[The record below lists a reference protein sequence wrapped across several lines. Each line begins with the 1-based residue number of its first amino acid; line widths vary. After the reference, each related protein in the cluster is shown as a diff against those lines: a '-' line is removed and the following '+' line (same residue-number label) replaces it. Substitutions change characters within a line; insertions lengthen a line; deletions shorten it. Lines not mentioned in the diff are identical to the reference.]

1 MVDKRLAEPKKS
13 TVSCISEIYRTLL
26 SRLQRTNWVGI
37 MADASN
43 GLAPI
48 IIIKKKKKVSGDGHH
63 GGAWKVAYADF
74 VTAMMAFFLLMWL
87 LNATTEEQRKG
98 IADYFNPTIPIS
110 RISGGGSDGL
120 NGSSIFTEQTYA
132 KMGTGATASSTL
144 AKTKPLTQ
152 NEAAEFSESSPA
164 PLTEEEQAAA
174 VAQLEMMLSGESE
187 ALSEHIQ
194 VKLSPEGI
202 VMELVD
208 SDDVPLFALGESD
221 PTGLLVELVAKVT
234 ESFGAFGNNIKVV
247 GHTDSLAFRDDYKFD
262 NWDLSTERANVAR
275 RMLVEEG
282 FPLERIQEVSG
293 RADTDLLVPDD
304 PYAAQ
309 NRRISI
315 TLLKQEVA
323 S

>member
-1 MVDKRLAEPKKS
+1 
-13 TVSCISEIYRTLL
+13 
-26 SRLQRTNWVGI
+26 

-43 GLAPI
+43 GLAPV
-48 IIIKKKKKVSGDGHH
+48 IIIKKKKKGGGDGHH

-120 NGSSIFTEQTYA
+120 NGSSIFTEETYA

-144 AKTKPLTQ
+144 AKSKPLTQ
-152 NEAAEFSESSPA
+152 NEATKFNDENNAGP
-164 PLTEEEQAAA
+164 TEAEQAAA
-174 VAQLEMMLSGESE
+174 MAQLQLMLSEESQ

-208 SDDVPLFALGESD
+208 SEDVPLFALGQSQ
-221 PTGLLVELVAKVT
+221 PTDLLVDLVATVT
-234 ESFGAFGNNIKVV
+234 DSFGAFGNDIKVV
-247 GHTDSLAFRDDYKFD
+247 GHTDSLAYRDDMRFD

-275 RMLVEEG
+275 RMLVEKG
-282 FPLERIQEVSG
+282 FPMSRIQEVSG
-293 RADTDLLVPDD
+293 RADTDLLIPED

-315 TLLKQEVA
+315 TLLKQAPA

>member
-1 MVDKRLAEPKKS
+1 
-13 TVSCISEIYRTLL
+13 
-26 SRLQRTNWVGI
+26 
-37 MADASN
+37 MAADGSS

-48 IIIKKKKKVSGDGHH
+48 IVKKKKKVVGGGHH

-132 KMGTGATASSTL
+132 QKGTGATRDATAGSPSSSKTGDPDHEGAGRDEAEIVEQLQL
-144 AKTKPLTQ
+144 AISK
-152 NEAAEFSESSPA
+152 ESP
-164 PLTEEEQAAA
+164 
-174 VAQLEMMLSGESE
+174 MLN
-187 ALSEHIQ
+187 EHIQ

-208 SDDVPLFALGESD
+208 SDDVPLFPRGGSIAT
-221 PTGLLVELVAKVT
+221 PLLTDLIATVT
-234 ESFGAFGNNIKVV
+234 TSFDSFGNSVKVV
-247 GHTDSLAFRDDYKFD
+247 GHTDSATFRDGMEFD

-275 RMLVEEG
+275 RLMMESG
-282 FPLERIQEVSG
+282 FPANRIQEVSG
-293 RADTDLLVPDD
+293 RADTDLLVKDD

-315 TLLKQEVA
+315 TLLKQEV
-323 S
+323 SG

>member
-1 MVDKRLAEPKKS
+1 
-13 TVSCISEIYRTLL
+13 
-26 SRLQRTNWVGI
+26 
-37 MADASN
+37 MANAAN
-43 GLAPI
+43 GQAPV
-48 IIIKKKKKVSGDGHH
+48 IIIKKKKKGGGDGHH

-152 NEAAEFSESSPA
+152 DEHEKFAETSDSENAPPEITEA
-164 PLTEEEQAAA
+164 EQAAA
-174 VAQLEMMLSGESE
+174 IAQLEMMLSEESKS
-187 ALSEHIQ
+187 LSDHIQ

-208 SDDVPLFALGESD
+208 SEDVPLFALGESQ
-221 PTGLLVELVAKVT
+221 PTELLIDLVATVT
-234 ESFGAFGNNIKVV
+234 DSFGAFGNNIKVV
-247 GHTDSLAFRDDYKFD
+247 GHTDSLAYADSRRFD

-275 RMLVEEG
+275 RLLVEKG
-282 FPLERIQEVSG
+282 FPLARIQEVSG
-293 RADTDLLVPDD
+293 RADTDLLIQDD

>member
-1 MVDKRLAEPKKS
+1 
-13 TVSCISEIYRTLL
+13 
-26 SRLQRTNWVGI
+26 
-37 MADASN
+37 MASDASN

-48 IIIKKKKKVSGDGHH
+48 IIIKKKKKGGGDGHH

-98 IADYFNPTIPIS
+98 IADYFNPTVPIS

-120 NGSSIFTEQTYA
+120 NGSSIFTEETYA
-132 KMGTGATASSTL
+132 KMGTGATASATL
-144 AKTKPLTQ
+144 RPTTPLKRTEDSSDS
-152 NEAAEFSESSPA
+152 EAEGETPPESA
-164 PLTEEEQAAA
+164 ITEEQQAIAI
-174 VAQLEMMLSGESE
+174 AQLEMMLSEQSQ
-187 ALSEHIQ
+187 ALSDHLQ

-208 SDDVPLFALGESD
+208 SEDMPLFELGQSR
-221 PTGLLVELVAKVT
+221 PTGLLTELVMTVT
-234 ESFGAFGNNIKVV
+234 TSFGAFGNDIKVV
-247 GHTDSLAFRDDYKFD
+247 GHTDSLAFRDGMQFD

-275 RMLVEEG
+275 RLLVENG

-293 RADTDLLVPDD
+293 RADTDLLVEDD

-315 TLLKQEVA
+315 TLLKQ
-323 S
+323 

>member
-1 MVDKRLAEPKKS
+1 
-13 TVSCISEIYRTLL
+13 
-26 SRLQRTNWVGI
+26 
-37 MADASN
+37 MADASD
-43 GLAPI
+43 GLAPV
-48 IIIKKKKKVSGDGHH
+48 IIIKKKKKGGGDGHH

-144 AKTKPLTQ
+144 AKTKPLTAD
-152 NEAAEFSESSPA
+152 EAAKFSENSETE
-164 PLTEEEQAAA
+164 LTEAQQAAA
-174 VAQLEMMLSGESE
+174 VAQLEMMLSEESK
-187 ALSEHIQ
+187 ALSDHVQ

-208 SDDVPLFALGESD
+208 SEDVPLFALGQSQ
-221 PTGLLVELVAKVT
+221 PTDLLVELVATVT
-234 ESFGAFGNNIKVV
+234 DSFGAFGNNIKVV
-247 GHTDSLAFRDDYKFD
+247 GHTDSLAYRDNMSFD

-275 RMLVEEG
+275 RLLVEKG
-282 FPLERIQEVSG
+282 FPLTRIQEVSG
-293 RADTDLLVPDD
+293 RADTDLLIPDD

-315 TLLKQEVA
+315 TLLKQAPA